1 MRPLHLAVLAACS
14 IALLP
19 GLEGCARH
27 APPSPPP
34 PDVGVVVLQP
44 QTVPLETELPG
55 RLNPTTSSDVR
66 PQVGGLILK
75 RLFQEGAD
83 VHAGQ
88 VLYEIDPKPYQASA
102 DQARGQLANAE
113 ANLTTTRLKAQRYG
127 ELIKINAISQ
137 QDYDD
142 AKAAGQ
148 QAEATVV
155 QQRAALRSAEINL
168 GYTKVT
174 APISGRIG
182 RSSFT
187 PGALVTASQSD
198 ALATI
203 QKLDPIYVDLSQS
216 SAALLRLERG
226 LAHGQ
231 LSHPDAAR
239 TEVRLVLED
248 GSAYPLA
255 GRLEFTDVT
264 VDQNAG
270 TVDLRAVFPNPNR
283 ILLPGMYVRAHI
295 TEGVAQN
302 AILAPQQGV
311 SRDPKGGGTAF
322 VVDAQGHAQPR
333 RLTILRAVGDAWL
346 VSAGLS
352 AGDRLIVD
360 GLQRVKPGAAV
371 HAVPASSPNAFP
383 SSAPAGAAKPG

>member
-1 MRPLHLAVLAACS
+1 MRPLPLAVLAAS
-14 IALLP
+14 TLALLA
-19 GLEGCARH
+19 GLEACARH

-34 PDVGVVVLQP
+34 PDVGVVALQP
-44 QTVPLETELPG
+44 QSVPLETELPG

-155 QQRAALRSAEINL
+155 QTRAALRSAEINL

-187 PGALVTASQSD
+187 PGALVTASQTD

-216 SAALLRLERG
+216 SAALLRLERE

-231 LSHPDAAR
+231 LSHADAAKA
-239 TEVRLVLED
+239 EVHLVLED

-295 TEGVAQN
+295 TEGVAPN
-302 AILAPQQGV
+302 AILAPQQAV
-311 SRDPKGGGTAF
+311 SRDPKGGGTAY
-322 VVDAQGHAQPR
+322 VVDASGHARPR
-333 RLTILRAVGDAWL
+333 SLTILRAVGDTWL

-360 GLQRVKPGAAV
+360 GLQRVKPGVAV
-371 HAVPASSPNAFP
+371 HAVPASSPNTP
-383 SSAPAGAAKPG
+383 APTPGAAKPG